1 MHISLVAL
9 DLDDTLLSPD
19 LTISKVNLSAV
30 QAVLD
35 TGIPVVLA
43 SGRTIESMEAY
54 ARQLGMIGRG
64 LPIICVNGAEVRS
77 LDLGT
82 VLRRI
87 TLSTDDCAVALE
99 VLREFGLPV
108 QAYEP
113 GLIIV
118 SEKNDW
124 TERDSKLTGL
134 PNRKARHPQE
144 LASIPRSKL
153 LASGDPARIAEVLPA
168 VREKLAGR
176 AHILLSKPY
185 FMEILPIGAD
195 KEHALSWV
203 ASRLSIPQAEVMA
216 IGDAQNDLG
225 MIRWAGFGC
234 APADA
239 IPEILGVARYHS
251 QFAHEH
257 GAVADLL
264 ERLVLCGNH

>member
-1 MHISLVAL
+1 MHVSLVAL

-19 LTISKVNLSAV
+19 LTIGKANLSAV
-30 QAVLD
+30 QAVLE
-35 TGIPVVLA
+35 TGVPVILA
-43 SGRTIESMEAY
+43 SGRTIESMEPY

-64 LPIICVNGAEVRS
+64 LPMICVNGAEVRS
-77 LDLGT
+77 LDLGKI
-82 VLRRI
+82 LRRI
-87 TLSTDDCAVALE
+87 TLSPADCAFALE
-99 VLREFGLPV
+99 VLREYGLPV

-113 GLIIV
+113 GVIIV

-134 PNRKARHPQE
+134 PNRKAKDSQE

-153 LASGDPARIAEVLPA
+153 LASGDPVRIAEALPA
-168 VREKLAGR
+168 IKERLAGK
-176 AHILLSKPY
+176 ANVLLSKPY
-185 FMEILPIGAD
+185 FMEILPMGAD
-195 KEHALSWV
+195 KEHALAWV
-203 ASRLSIPQAEVMA
+203 AARLSIPQAEVMA

-239 IPEILGVARYHS
+239 IPEILGLAKHHS
-251 QFAHEH
+251 RFSHEH

-264 ERLVLCGNH
+264 ERLVLCGNK